1 MFAIDLKAGT
11 TRVVLVF
18 PTPEECVQ
26 RARPGCT
33 IVSDIPEEA
42 LRDEKRLLKYIDEVP
57 EEEKL
62 KV

>member
-1 MFAIDLKAGT
+1 MYAIDVKAGT

-18 PTPEECVQ
+18 STPEACVL

-33 IVSDIPEEA
+33 IVSDIPDEA
-42 LRDEKRLLKYIDEVP
+42 CRDEKRLLKYIDEVP
-57 EEEKL
+57 EEEKM